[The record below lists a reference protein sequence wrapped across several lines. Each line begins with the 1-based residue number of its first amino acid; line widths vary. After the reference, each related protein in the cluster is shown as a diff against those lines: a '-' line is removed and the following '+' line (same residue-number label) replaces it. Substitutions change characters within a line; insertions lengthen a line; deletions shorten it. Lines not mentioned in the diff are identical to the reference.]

1 MGWVVNRLRSTHPDF
16 EYHLFDD
23 NDCRNFIKKHFGM
36 ETLWAFDRLIP
47 GAFKADLWRYCVMYI
62 TGGIYLDIKMCPV
75 NGFRFDYL
83 LKNDWYCNDIARG
96 DGFAGIWQ
104 GILVSRPKNPIF
116 KYLISKVIENV
127 KNEYYGSDPLDITGP
142 KMMKRLLNHLK
153 VRVNTP
159 LQIKKYLNK
168 KASTIAK
175 REYKVGICIDD
186 IECLLEYDEYRKECL
201 RTGVHYNEAWKKNQ
215 VYNKS
220 ILLENYLSETV

>member
-1 MGWVVNRLRSTHPDF
+1 
-16 EYHLFDD
+16 
-23 NDCRNFIKKHFGM
+23 M

-47 GAFKADLWRYCVMYI
+47 GAYKADLWRYCAMYV

-83 LKNDWYCNDIARG
+83 LKSDWYCNDIARG

-116 KYLISKVIENV
+116 KYLISTVIDNV
-127 KNEYYGSDPLDITGP
+127 KKEFYGDDPLEITGP
-142 KMMKRLLNHLK
+142 KMMKRLLNNLRI
-153 VRVNTP
+153 RVDTP

-168 KASTIAK
+168 KASTISK

-186 IECLLEYDEYRKECL
+186 QECLLEYDEYRQECL
-201 RTGVHYNEAWKKNQ
+201 RTGIHYNEAWKNGQ
-215 VYNKS
+215 IYNTS
-220 ILLENYLSETV
+220 VLLENYISDTV